1 MSPDSNVKLRAAIYV
16 RVSTGEQSTS
26 MQRRLLEEFCAHR
39 GWTYL
44 LFEDLASGS
53 VRTRPGLE
61 AMLKEARRRA
71 IDVVVVWKFDRFA
84 RSVSHLVSSLE
95 EFKSLG
101 IGFISLTESIDT
113 TTPAGELVFN
123 VIAAIAQFEREL
135 IRERIRAGLEH
146 ARSRGVKLGRP
157 ALDRSMLVEKIAQER
172 QNGKNWGQISRNL
185 GISTR
190 SAKRLILG
198 GGKNSL

>member
-1 MSPDSNVKLRAAIYV
+1 
-16 RVSTGEQSTS
+16 
-26 MQRRLLEEFCAHR
+26 
-39 GWTYL
+39 
-44 LFEDLASGS
+44 
-53 VRTRPGLE
+53 
-61 AMLKEARRRA
+61 
-71 IDVVVVWKFDRFA
+71 
-84 RSVSHLVSSLE
+84 VSHLVSSLE